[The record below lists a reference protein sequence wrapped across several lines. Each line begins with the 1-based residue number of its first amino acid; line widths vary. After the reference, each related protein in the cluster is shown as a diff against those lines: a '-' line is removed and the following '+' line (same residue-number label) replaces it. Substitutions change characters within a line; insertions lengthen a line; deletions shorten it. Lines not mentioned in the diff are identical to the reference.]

1 MKVPLTTPQTCKSTT
16 GNTTATTTITTS
28 NATSN
33 NNNNNNNNTTFDS
46 PNSIT
51 TTNSTNLCYEP
62 TSVLDLQRSPSS
74 PTGATTKTDT
84 KNSNTNPTTDL
95 DNLEGW
101 DSILSELGLNDDSN
115 SNNPKLLLSQ
125 ISSSCDTTQH
135 HQVLPDFTST
145 HHFNQN
151 QPSSLD
157 LSSDYA
163 NFCDFSYNNN
173 NNNNNSNNNQ
183 NFNPNF
189 GHFDQQQQQQQQQH
203 LHPQLLQPHQTA
215 NTNPSFGIDFLDDLI
230 RAAQAFESND
240 SEQVHVILA
249 RLNQRLRSP
258 LGKPLQR
265 AAFYFKEALQH
276 LTTTTTTTDNDHSN
290 TPSMLSPPPRPPK
303 LTSYEVVQ
311 TIRAHKAFSGIS
323 PVSLFSTFAANQ
335 AILESVVDGSSP
347 FIHIIDFDIGFGGHW
362 ASFMRELV
370 DKASDH
376 NHQGKVSSSSMVL
389 RITAIVPEEFG
400 IESKLVKE
408 NLNQFA
414 RDLNLNFHIDF
425 VLIPTFEILSY
436 KSVKIMEGEKVAVH
450 LSPAVFNRFS
460 NNSRSGI
467 SKFLGDLRG
476 ISPSCVVVVDKEV
489 GIDAGTASFGPTFLA
504 GIEFYTGMMESIE
517 VASAGGFTG
526 GGDSMRRIETFVLR
540 PRIFA
545 AVEAAARV
553 SAGRRTTWREAF
565 VAAGMR
571 AVGFSQFA
579 DFQAE
584 CLLRRAQVGGFHVA
598 KRHGEMIL
606 FWHDRPL
613 VATSAW
619 RC

>member
-1 MKVPLTTPQTCKSTT
+1 MKVPVSTPQTCNTVT
-16 GNTTATTTITTS
+16 GKPISADNNNNFNTTFHSPSS
-28 NATSN
+28 NISSNNNSNSN
-33 NNNNNNNNTTFDS
+33 NNNNN
-46 PNSIT
+46 
-51 TTNSTNLCYEP
+51 NLCYEP

-74 PTGATTKTDT
+74 PAGATKTVTSTPPPQPPSSDTT
-84 KNSNTNPTTDL
+84 KNNNNVDL

-101 DSILSELGLNDDSN
+101 DSILSELGLTDDSN

-125 ISSSCDTTQH
+125 ISPCDSSHLT
-135 HQVLPDFTST
+135 QVLPDF
-145 HHFNQN
+145 
-151 QPSSLD
+151 PSSQNHFTQNHPPLD
-157 LSSDYA
+157 LPSDYA
-163 NFCDFSYNNN
+163 NFCDFSYN
-173 NNNNNSNNNQ
+173 Q
-183 NFNPNF
+183 NLNPNF
-189 GHFDQQQQQQQQQH
+189 SPFDHHQQQQQQQQ
-203 LHPQLLQPHQTA
+203 LHHHHQTTAA
-215 NTNPSFGIDFLDDLI
+215 NNTSFGLDFLDDLI
-230 RAAQAFESND
+230 RAAQAFESNA
-240 SEQVHVILA
+240 SQQVHLILA

-258 LGKPLQR
+258 VGKPLQR

-276 LTTTTTTTDNDHSN
+276 LTTTTNNNS
-290 TPSMLSPPPRPPK
+290 SSPRPPR
-303 LTSYEVVQ
+303 LSSYEVVQ
-311 TIRAHKAFSGIS
+311 TIRARKAFSGIS

-335 AILESVVDGSSP
+335 AILEAVVDGTSP

-370 DKASDH
+370 DKATDQTTKMST
-376 NHQGKVSSSSMVL
+376 SIIL

-408 NLNQFA
+408 NLMQFA

-425 VLIPTFEILSY
+425 VLIPTFEILSF
-436 KSVKIMEGEKVAVH
+436 KSMKIMEGEKLAVH

-504 GIEFYTGMMESIE
+504 GIEFYTGMIESIE
-517 VASAGGFTG
+517 VAAASGFAGGGFSV
-526 GGDSMRRIETFVLR
+526 GGDCLRRIETFVLR

-545 AVEAAARV
+545 VVEAAARV
-553 SAGRRTTWREAF
+553 AAGRRTSWREAF

-584 CLLRRAQVGGFHVA
+584 CLLRRAQVAGFHVA
-598 KRHGEMIL
+598 KRHGEMML

-613 VATSAW
+613 IATSAW

>member
-1 MKVPLTTPQTCKSTT
+1 M
-16 GNTTATTTITTS
+16 
-28 NATSN
+28 
-33 NNNNNNNNTTFDS
+33 
-46 PNSIT
+46 
-51 TTNSTNLCYEP
+51 CYEP

-74 PTGATTKTDT
+74 PAGATKTVTSTPPPQPPSSDTT
-84 KNSNTNPTTDL
+84 KNNNNVDL

-101 DSILSELGLNDDSN
+101 DSILSELGLTDDSN

-125 ISSSCDTTQH
+125 IS
-135 HQVLPDFTST
+135 
-145 HHFNQN
+145 
-151 QPSSLD
+151 PS
-157 LSSDYA
+157 
-163 NFCDFSYNNN
+163 
-173 NNNNNSNNNQ
+173 
-183 NFNPNF
+183 
-189 GHFDQQQQQQQQQH
+189 
-203 LHPQLLQPHQTA
+203 
-215 NTNPSFGIDFLDDLI
+215 
-230 RAAQAFESND
+230 QAFESNA
-240 SEQVHVILA
+240 SQQVHLILA

-258 LGKPLQR
+258 VGKPLQR

-276 LTTTTTTTDNDHSN
+276 LTTTTNNNS
-290 TPSMLSPPPRPPK
+290 SSPRPPR
-303 LTSYEVVQ
+303 LSSYEVVQ
-311 TIRAHKAFSGIS
+311 TIRARKAFSGIS

-335 AILESVVDGSSP
+335 AILEAVVDGTSP

-370 DKASDH
+370 DKATDQTTKMST
-376 NHQGKVSSSSMVL
+376 SIIL

-408 NLNQFA
+408 NLMQFA

-425 VLIPTFEILSY
+425 VLIPTFEILSF
-436 KSVKIMEGEKVAVH
+436 KSMKIMEGEKLAVH

-504 GIEFYTGMMESIE
+504 GIEFYTGMIESIE
-517 VASAGGFTG
+517 VAAASGFAGGGFSV
-526 GGDSMRRIETFVLR
+526 GGDCLRRIET
-540 PRIFA
+540 
-545 AVEAAARV
+545 
-553 SAGRRTTWREAF
+553 EAF

-584 CLLRRAQVGGFHVA
+584 CLLRRAQVAGFHVA
-598 KRHGEMIL
+598 KRHGEMML

-613 VATSAW
+613 IATSAW